1 MTKDKHIE
9 MPYHEADGYVNHLVT
24 SATEGAIHKQKQ
36 NRSVHSLRTI
46 AAAAAVALLLVGGA
60 VTYYYNNTPASPTM
74 VVQNQPSP
82 VDDFLNSLSDEDVQM
97 LTYYELEEI
106 TVE

>member
-9 MPYHEADGYVNHLVT
+9 MPYHEAKGYVNRLVT
-24 SATEGAIHKQKQ
+24 SATEEAIHHQNQ
-36 NRSVHSLRTI
+36 NRGVHSLRMI

-60 VTYYYNNTPASPTM
+60 VTYYYNNTPASPTL
-74 VVQNQPSP
+74 VAQSQPSP
-82 VDDFLNSLSDEDVQM
+82 VDEFLSSLSDEDVQM

>member
-9 MPYHEADGYVNHLVT
+9 MPYHEADGYVNRLVT
-24 SATEGAIHKQKQ
+24 SATEGAIHHQNQ
-36 NRSVHSLRTI
+36 NRGLHSLRTI
-46 AAAAAVALLLVGGA
+46 VAAAAVALLLVGGS

-74 VVQNQPSP
+74 VAQNQPSP
-82 VDDFLNSLSDEDVQM
+82 VEDFLNSLSDKDVQM